1 MTVAPVLTGHEA
13 DQELDIDSLHIL
25 PLSII
30 PLETPGLARARL
42 IKNSNL
48 DSVIELYHDDAAG
61 SGQLDPSQLGKV
73 FNWKGAEG
81 YEDQRVI
88 SALSQLSSY
97 DVYSLR
103 IELRRLGIEVND
115 VDALKLSDQKKA
127 ELTGYMRAFTS
138 PLLRE
143 VYGNADVDVND
154 FDHLLQMFANP
165 DRKAAIENL
174 KKMAERLDIEVFAVP
189 AFLEEYADV
198 FLSLAYYKHCLDDLI
213 PKITSFLEAM
223 RDLQNSHQMRSD
235 AILMDACSTLSKGL
249 NDITASITGRFE
261 SFDRHSQSMWDNLSA
276 ESFRRVR
283 SIIESHH
290 TTVGGVLCGLWL
302 KMSIWEDQGG
312 RRKRGGPVQR
322 AEFIMSHMRSGMGRI
337 KEIEDSAPYV
347 SDL

>member
-1 MTVAPVLTGHEA
+1 M
-13 DQELDIDSLHIL
+13 DSLHIL

-42 IKNSNL
+42 IKNSHL
-48 DSVIELYHDDAAG
+48 DSVIELYHDDSTG
-61 SGQLDPSQLGKV
+61 SGQLEPSQLAKV

-81 YEDQRVI
+81 YEDQRIVT
-88 SALSQLSSY
+88 ALSGLNSY

-115 VDALKLSDQKKA
+115 VEKLQLSEQKRA
-127 ELTGYMRAFTS
+127 ELTGYMRTFTS

-143 VYGNADVDVND
+143 VYGNSDVEIND

-165 DRKAAIENL
+165 DKKAAIANL

-189 AFLEEYADV
+189 AFLEEYADI
-198 FLSLAYYKHCLDDLI
+198 FLSLAYYKSCLDDLI
-213 PKITSFLEAM
+213 PKITRFLEAM
-223 RDLQNSHQMRSD
+223 RDLQDSFQMRSD
-235 AILMDACSTLSKGL
+235 PILMETCGTLSSRL
-249 NDITASITGRFE
+249 NDITSSITGRFE
-261 SFDRHSQSMWDNLSA
+261 SFDRNSQSMWDNLSA
-276 ESFRRVR
+276 ESFRKVR
-283 SIIESHH
+283 SLIESHH

-302 KMSIWEDQGG
+302 KMSIWENQGG
-312 RRKRGGPVQR
+312 RRKRSGPVQR